1 MMKILLFACIVW
13 ILMFAVCT
21 TYTVPLNYS
30 ENGGF
35 SVCSDIANTCW
46 TIDNGHIVKMEG

>member
-13 ILMFAVCT
+13 IAIFAVCT
-21 TYTVPLNYS
+21 TYTVPHNYS

-46 TIDNGHIVKMEG
+46 TIDNGHIVKMKG